1 MRMYSISTSG
11 WGRIKARNMTTHSRV
26 LADAEGEGKMEND
39 RMQEYQ
45 FSVKITLRTPIVRDY
60 VRMMTEAAL
69 KNMNVSVLMGQDE
82 KPESVEVTIRK

>member
-1 MRMYSISTSG
+1 M
-11 WGRIKARNMTTHSRV
+11 
-26 LADAEGEGKMEND
+26 EGEGKMEND

>member
-1 MRMYSISTSG
+1 
-11 WGRIKARNMTTHSRV
+11 
-26 LADAEGEGKMEND
+26 MENN

>member
-1 MRMYSISTSG
+1 M
-11 WGRIKARNMTTHSRV
+11 HSRV
-26 LADAEGEGKMEND
+26 LSAMEGKGKMEND

>member
-1 MRMYSISTSG
+1 
-11 WGRIKARNMTTHSRV
+11 
-26 LADAEGEGKMEND
+26 MEND

-60 VRMMTEAAL
+60 VRMMTEATL